1 MPEIDLG
8 LVVGPAGAQGAPGP
22 AGAEGKQ
29 GERGLPGKDG
39 APGAQGDPGAD
50 GKSAYETASA
60 SGYVGSEAQF
70 GRDLADVQNAVKYN
84 TPQTLTDEQ
93 KQQARDNIGAP
104 APYTA
109 GENIS
114 ISGSV
119 IATKAFPCNPNLLDN
134 WYFGNPVNQRGQT
147 EWLSSASDNVPCVDR
162 WIWWG
167 QYVAGST
174 LKLLDDGLQLVGKPE
189 VEGIYQQIAQ
199 KIEKDR
205 LPVGATVTLSAL
217 VKAEADASIVLSIGG
232 QNYAVVTVPANTW
245 TLIAIVKNVPSVEQ
259 THSISIQRNT
269 AGVTFTVKA
278 VKLELGSQQTLAHQ
292 ENGVWVL
299 NEIPD
304 YGEQLRRCQRYLID
318 IAGKYPIIQS
328 FGSNGSWF
336 SIQLPCDMRTTPS
349 FITQDASKVQ
359 VLRNG
364 ATVPEVTFDWSTA
377 SFASGRTIIV
387 SSSLPGQFADCLA
400 IGSRSVFASAEL

>member
-29 GERGLPGKDG
+29 GERGIPGKDG

-84 TPQTLTDEQ
+84 TAQTLTDEQ

-134 WYFGNPVNQRGQT
+134 WYFGNPVNQQGQT
-147 EWLSSASDNVPCVDR
+147 EWLSSASVNVPCVDR
-162 WIWWG
+162 WNWWG

-174 LKLLDDGLQLVGKPE
+174 LKLLDGGLQLVGIPE
-189 VEGIYQQIAQ
+189 GGLYQNIVQ

-217 VKAEADASIVLSIGG
+217 VKAEADASIILSIGG
-232 QNYAVVTVPANTW
+232 QNYAAAMVPANTW
-245 TLIAIVKNVPSVEQ
+245 TLIAGVKNVPSVEQ

-304 YGEQLRRCQRYLID
+304 FGEQLRRCQRYLRP
-318 IAGKYPIIQS
+318 AGYSFVVSTVNGNWYGSSLFGRSEPMRAVPVIVNGDYKAQS
-328 FGSNGSWF
+328 
-336 SIQLPCDMRTTPS
+336 IR
-349 FITQDASKVQ
+349 
-359 VLRNG
+359 
-364 ATVPEVTFDWSTA
+364 EVTGGQCA
-377 SFASGRTIIV
+377 TITNVFSPTIY
-387 SSSLPGQFADCLA
+387 GQFAVQLSPL
-400 IGSRSVFASAEL
+400 GSTIPNYVYIDSTGFNPLLSAEL